1 MVWKFRYTTL
11 VIIFVAWVVA
21 YMDRM
26 VMSVAIPY
34 IAKDFNL
41 TPVTMGIVMSAFFA
55 GYALCQIPGGMLADK
70 FGAQRL
76 MVVALSWWSAFTAIT
91 GTVGSLTSMLIVRV
105 LFGIGEG
112 VFPGGYFKYLAKW
125 FPVKERTTANSIG
138 IASNLFGSAVAPLFV
153 VAIMSQFGWRAVF
166 YCLFIPG
173 IIMAILIWVY
183 VKETPDQSSRV
194 SSQEREEAKGNEPV
208 VQALGGKKVTLGN
221 MIKLPILWKCFFIWF
236 CHGIIWWGFVAWL
249 PSYLVQVRG
258 FSMVKMGITASLPFF
273 AGTGGMVLGGY
284 ISDKFFSRNRV
295 VVAVIPVLLA
305 AFFVYMT
312 YSVGSAAM
320 AVVYQTC
327 FGFVYSI
334 FGGAFWGIPMNVV
347 PKEVMGASAS
357 TINFGATA
365 AGFVSPIVMGYLV
378 QVSGGKYDAAFL
390 FIIAALVAAALVLLT
405 IRQKAITP
413 EVLQPSSTT

>member
-1 MVWKFRYTTL
+1 
-11 VIIFVAWVVA
+11 
-21 YMDRM
+21 
-26 VMSVAIPY
+26 
-34 IAKDFNL
+34 
-41 TPVTMGIVMSAFFA
+41 
-55 GYALCQIPGGMLADK
+55 
-70 FGAQRL
+70 
-76 MVVALSWWSAFTAIT
+76 
-91 GTVGSLTSMLIVRV
+91 
-105 LFGIGEG
+105 
-112 VFPGGYFKYLAKW
+112 
-125 FPVKERTTANSIG
+125 
-138 IASNLFGSAVAPLFV
+138 
-153 VAIMSQFGWRAVF
+153 
-166 YCLFIPG
+166 
-173 IIMAILIWVY
+173 
-183 VKETPDQSSRV
+183 
-194 SSQEREEAKGNEPV
+194 
-208 VQALGGKKVTLGN
+208 
-221 MIKLPILWKCFFIWF
+221 
-236 CHGIIWWGFVAWL
+236 
-249 PSYLVQVRG
+249 
-258 FSMVKMGITASLPFF
+258 
-273 AGTGGMVLGGY
+273 MVLGGY

-413 EVLQPSSTT
+413 EALQPSLTR